1 MIYRINIE
9 VGYRTVALDFNT
21 AEAAGVF
28 ASTFLSHVNQEVGER
43 KSKLSFEVINP
54 NAKDEDEEDE

>member
-9 VGYRTVALDFNT
+9 IGYRSVVLDFNT
-21 AEAAGVF
+21 AESAGAF
-28 ASTFLSHVNQEVGER
+28 ASTFLSHVNSEAGET

-54 NAKDEDEEDE
+54 EVKDEEDE

>member
-9 VGYRTVALDFNT
+9 IGYRSVCLDFNT

-28 ASTFLSHVNQEVGER
+28 ASTFLSHVNPEVGER

-54 NAKDEDEEDE
+54 EVKDEDEEDE